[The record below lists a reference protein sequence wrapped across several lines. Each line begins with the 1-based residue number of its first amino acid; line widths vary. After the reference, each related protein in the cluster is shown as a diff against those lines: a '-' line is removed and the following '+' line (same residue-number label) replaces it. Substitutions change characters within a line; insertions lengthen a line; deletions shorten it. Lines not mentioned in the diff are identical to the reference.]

1 MRNLS
6 SFHGRLLG
14 LAAVG
19 LVLATAACG
28 GSSNAATGKK
38 LEPFDVQL
46 VWIPSNESL
55 GENVA
60 LEKGFYAD
68 EGLDVTLT
76 PGGPNI
82 DGIASVASGKK
93 DVGVIGSSPSLMMA
107 VSAGIPLTAVASVNQ
122 QHPGAFV
129 SRADDPI
136 KTPQDMIGKTI
147 GVGSTSKIHLQALL
161 AKNNI
166 PEDKVKVE
174 IIGNDTLPVVTKQVD
189 AAWAYVT
196 NLAQLAPLKGEYNAM
211 RLWDQGIRYYAD
223 VIYTSQ
229 STLAKKKDQVDA
241 YVRATAKGWLYAHE
255 NLEDAVDIL
264 VKAHPELDRANE
276 LAGAKILMTLM
287 FNDDTTANGWG
298 TMNAERW
305 QEQLDLFDQLGQF
318 KGKKPTVSD
327 IMTDQVLKDT
337 ADARKVGATS

>member
-6 SFHGRLLG
+6 TFQGRLLG
-14 LAAVG
+14 LVAVG
-19 LVLATAACG
+19 MVVATAACG
-28 GSSNAATGKK
+28 GSSTAADKK

-60 LEKGFYAD
+60 LAKGFYAD

-107 VSAGIPLTAVASVNQ
+107 ISAGIPLTAVASVNQ

-129 SRADDPI
+129 SRAADPI
-136 KTPQDMIGKTI
+136 KTPQDMVGKTI

-166 PEDKVKVE
+166 PENKVKVE

-196 NLAQLAPLKGEYNAM
+196 NQAQLAPMKGEYHAM

-223 VIYTSQ
+223 VIYTST
-229 STLAKKKDQVDA
+229 STLAKKRDQVDA
-241 YVRATAKGWLYAHE
+241 YVRATAKGWLYAHDH
-255 NLEDAVDIL
+255 LEDAVDIL
-264 VKAHPELDRANE
+264 VKAHPQLDRAGE
-276 LAGAKILMTLM
+276 MAGAKVLMTLM
-287 FNDDTTANGWG
+287 FNDDTESSGWG
-298 TMNAERW
+298 TMNAGRW

-318 KGKKPTVSD
+318 KGKKPTVNE
-327 IMTDQVLKDT
+327 IMTDEVLKDT

>member
-82 DGIASVASGKK
+82 DGIASVASGNK

-107 VSAGIPLTAVASVNQ
+107 VSAGIPVIAVAAANQ

-129 SRADDPI
+129 SRGSDPI

-147 GVGSTSKIHLQALL
+147 GVGSTSKIHLQAVL
-161 AKNNI
+161 AQAKI
-166 PEDKVKVE
+166 PESKVNVE

-196 NLAQLAPLKGEYNAM
+196 NQAQLAPLKGDYHAL
-211 RLWDQGIRYYAD
+211 RLWDLVIKYYAD
-223 VIYTSQ
+223 TIYTSK
-229 STLAKKKDQVDA
+229 STLAKKRDQVDA
-241 YVRATAKGWLYAHE
+241 YVRATAKGWLYARD
-255 NLEDAVDIL
+255 NLDEAIDLL
-264 VKAHPELDRANE
+264 VKAHPSLDRKGE
-276 LAGAKILMTLM
+276 LAGATVLMSLM
-287 FNDDTTANGWG
+287 FNEDTTSMGWAAM
-298 TMNAERW
+298 TPERW

-318 KGKKPTVSD
+318 KGKKPTVD
-327 IMTDQVLKDT
+327 QIMTDEVLKAT
-337 ADARKVGATS
+337 ADARKVGASS